1 MWVFCNAYHE
11 IVRIVKIFVYKLY
24 SVSFFLR
31 KKCGVDPTPT
41 PPPGPYTLLYNDFEE
56 MPSCRCSKSICGYF
70 VLSND
75 SKLECICTY
84 TYTQYLW

>member
-31 KKCGVDPTPT
+31 KKYGVDPTPT
-41 PPPGPYTLLYNDFEE
+41 PPRGPYTLLYNDFEE
-56 MPSCRCSKSICGYF
+56 MPSCRCSESI
-70 VLSND
+70 LW
-75 SKLECICTY
+75 LLCTIK
-84 TYTQYLW
+84 